1 MEKYFDTII
10 VGGGASGLFC
20 GASLIEYNKRN
31 KSFMILEKS
40 HKIGLKLLVS
50 GSGQCNFTH
59 SGDIKD
65 FISFYGD
72 KGKKI
77 RGILFK
83 FNNQMTIDYFEN
95 RGVKTVTREDGKVFP
110 ASLKAADIQS
120 LLLSEIE
127 NNGGMIKTSSTV
139 VSIAE
144 DSSALE
150 YVVAVKP
157 TGQLENQNTQNYRCK
172 NLVIAAGGKSYPKT
186 GSDGKLLET
195 IGHSFNDLE
204 IIEQEGALVPIYV
217 EDYNYNNIS
226 GIAIRDAVISKGK
239 IKAKGD
245 VLFTHKNLSGPLILN
260 FSRYLRGGDKF
271 YIDYLPAGFK
281 SGEHLNVDGEKRSIL
296 NYLIDETSLPKAF
309 LESLLA
315 NNKISSRDKASTL
328 KGREVKA
335 IEKSIRNEEFIVNGK
350 AGFDKAMV
358 TSGGVSLKEVATGN
372 LQSKKHPGLY
382 FIGEILDVDG
392 DTGGYNIQFAF
403 STGYIAAQ
411 HILQLP

>member
-1 MEKYFDTII
+1 M
-10 VGGGASGLFC
+10 
-20 GASLIEYNKRN
+20 
-31 KSFMILEKS
+31 
-40 HKIGLKLLVS
+40 
-50 GSGQCNFTH
+50 
-59 SGDIKD
+59 
-65 FISFYGD
+65 
-72 KGKKI
+72 
-77 RGILFK
+77 
-83 FNNQMTIDYFEN
+83 
-95 RGVKTVTREDGKVFP
+95 
-110 ASLKAADIQS
+110 
-120 LLLSEIE
+120 
-127 NNGGMIKTSSTV
+127 
-139 VSIAE
+139 
-144 DSSALE
+144 
-150 YVVAVKP
+150 
-157 TGQLENQNTQNYRCK
+157 
-172 NLVIAAGGKSYPKT
+172 
-186 GSDGKLLET
+186 
-195 IGHSFNDLE
+195 
-204 IIEQEGALVPIYV
+204 

-350 AGFDKAMV
+350 VGFDKAMV